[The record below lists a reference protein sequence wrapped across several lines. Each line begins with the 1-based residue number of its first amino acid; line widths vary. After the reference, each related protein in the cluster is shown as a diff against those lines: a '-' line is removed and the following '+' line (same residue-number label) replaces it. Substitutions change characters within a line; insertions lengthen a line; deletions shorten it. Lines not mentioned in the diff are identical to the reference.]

1 MAHLDRIFRID
12 NQDDNLPV
20 AFATNAMYVLAR
32 NRPSAASREVIEQRL
47 LPLVKAKAK
56 YLHGEGISQVAYAL
70 SSAQIWDEE
79 AWAIVRD
86 NIAAHNY
93 DCVVVKND
101 RWSLSKYSLMSG
113 SEHLFQSDINSLGQD
128 LFY

>member
-1 MAHLDRIFRID
+1 MSHLDRIFRID
-12 NQDDNLPV
+12 NTEDDLPV

-32 NRPSAASREVIEQRL
+32 NRPSAANRQVIEQRL

-113 SEHLFQSDINSLGQD
+113 SEHLFQSDINRLGQD